1 MRSISLLLM
10 TGALASCTTAPPP
23 GPRSA
28 EAQAELQQLIA
39 GRTAGQP
46 VSCLPGFQSRSS
58 NMIPIDDNTVAFRTS
73 TGGEVYVSNI
83 TSGGCTGLAS
93 GFYTLV
99 TRTSGSRLCSGDIA
113 SVTDIRTGTLVGA
126 CSLGEFTPYRR

>member
-1 MRSISLLLM
+1 MRNMSLLLI
-10 TGALASCTTAPPP
+10 TAALASCTTAPPLE
-23 GPRSA
+23 PRSA
-28 EAQAELQQLIA
+28 EAEAELQQLIA

-46 VSCLPGFQSRSS
+46 VSCLPGYNSRSS
-58 NMIPIDDNTVAFRTS
+58 NMIAVDDNTIAFRTN
-73 TGGEVYVSNI
+73 TGGDVYVSNV

-113 SVTDIRTGTLVGA
+113 SVTDIRSGTLIGS
-126 CSLGEFTPYRR
+126 CSFGEFTPYRR